1 MLYQKSLFVILMVVL
16 ATACTHPPTD
26 ELEEA
31 RLAIKE
37 AKNRGAQTYASKELE
52 SAEEAYQKA
61 YDYVREQDYDKAYKH
76 AKNSAELAYLARRIA
91 EEREK
96 LAKTGTEER
105 VALREDEEGQ
115 KKPAGE
121 GMLEEEGSLSA
132 DAAAILA
139 RPECKDIKIIY
150 FDFDSFSLRPDASKS
165 IQDSLPCLRLAEFAF
180 SLEGHCDERGSN
192 EYNLAL
198 GKRRSEAVKDYL
210 IELGIKATRME
221 TVSFGEE
228 KPAALGKNET
238 AWAQNRRVEF
248 VIK

>member
-1 MLYQKSLFVILMVVL
+1 MLYRKSFFVVLLAVL
-16 ATACTHPPTD
+16 ATACTHPHTD

-96 LAKTGTEER
+96 LAKTGTEEK
-105 VALREDEEGQ
+105 VALREDEAAQ
-115 KKPAGE
+115 KPVGGE
-121 GMLEEEGSLSA
+121 MTEEEGALSA
-132 DAAAILA
+132 GAAEILA
-139 RPECKDIKIIY
+139 RPECKEIKIIY
-150 FDFDSFSLRPDASKS
+150 FDFDSFSLRPDASRA
-165 IQDSLPCLRLAEFAF
+165 IQDNLPCLRLAEFAF

-221 TVSFGEE
+221 TISYGEE